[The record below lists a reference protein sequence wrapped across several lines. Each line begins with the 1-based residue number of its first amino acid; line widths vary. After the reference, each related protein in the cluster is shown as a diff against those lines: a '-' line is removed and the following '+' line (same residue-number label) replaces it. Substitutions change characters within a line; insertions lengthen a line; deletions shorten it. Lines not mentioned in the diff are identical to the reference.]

1 MLSLLF
7 FLFSAVLVFFA
18 VLVTCANNPVY
29 AVLSLIMC
37 FVSVSALM
45 VLLGADY
52 LAMILIIVYVGAVT
66 VLFLFIV
73 MMMNIKVEVIKGKIA
88 LFMIVTSVV
97 IGVPVISW
105 VINNSSIEYATVVS
119 DTDASTVNSIGI
131 ALYSSFIFHFQVAGV
146 ILMVAMIGAIML
158 VMHDVPKK
166 IKKSQII
173 NKQVRRSSSIELIDV
188 TSRQGVEID

>member
-52 LAMILIIVYVGAVT
+52 LAMILIIVYVGAVA